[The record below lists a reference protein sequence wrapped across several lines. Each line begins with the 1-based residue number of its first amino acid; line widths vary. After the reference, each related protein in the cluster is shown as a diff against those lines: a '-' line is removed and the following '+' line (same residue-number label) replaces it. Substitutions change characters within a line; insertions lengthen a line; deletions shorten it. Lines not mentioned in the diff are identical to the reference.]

1 MNDWS
6 ACKNILCIRPDNMGD
21 LIMSGPAIRALKETF
36 GARITVLTSS
46 MAAGIAKSMPEI
58 DDIIV
63 FDLPWVKTQEIEDT
77 SAINQIV
84 EELKLR
90 KFDAAVIFTVYSQNP
105 LPTAMLAY
113 LAGIPK
119 RLAYCRENPYQ
130 LLTDWVPDK
139 EPYSFIRHQVKRD
152 LDLIATINATTYNK
166 HLLLN
171 KNENLWPSIE
181 EKLAGIGVDTSKQW
195 IILHAGV
202 SETKREYPINKWIEA
217 GKKLIEEFDYQ
228 LIFTGSAKEKPLTD
242 HLQSS
247 IPFGSFSAG
256 GLFSLDELILLISKS
271 PLIISVNTGTI
282 HIAAAVGTPVIVLYA
297 LTNPQH
303 TPWGVPC
310 KVLPF
315 KVQDILQSKNEVIR
329 FINNSLFNK
338 PVEMPSATDIL
349 EASREL
355 LKQASPEFKE
365 VNLEFDVE
373 NLKINQL

>member
-1 MNDWS
+1 
-6 ACKNILCIRPDNMGD
+6 
-21 LIMSGPAIRALKETF
+21 
-36 GARITVLTSS
+36 
-46 MAAGIAKSMPEI
+46 
-58 DDIIV
+58 
-63 FDLPWVKTQEIEDT
+63 
-77 SAINQIV
+77 
-84 EELKLR
+84 
-90 KFDAAVIFTVYSQNP
+90 
-105 LPTAMLAY
+105 MLAY

>member
-1 MNDWS
+1 
-6 ACKNILCIRPDNMGD
+6 MGD

-36 GARITVLTSS
+36 SARITVLTSS
-46 MAAGIAKSMPEI
+46 MAAGIAKNMPEI

-63 FDLPWVKTQEIEDT
+63 FDLPWVKTQEIADT

-105 LPTAMLAY
+105 LPTAILAY

-139 EPYSFIRHQVKRD
+139 EPYSFIKHQVKRD
-152 LDLIATINATTYNK
+152 LDLVATINATTTNR

-171 KNENLWPSIE
+171 KNESLWSSVE
-181 EKLAGIGVDTSKQW
+181 EKLTRIGVDINKPW
-195 IILHAGV
+195 LILHAGV

-217 GKKLIEEFDYQ
+217 SKRLIEEFDYQ

-242 HLQSS
+242 HLQNS
-247 IPFGSFSAG
+247 IPSGSFSAG
-256 GLFSLDELILLISKS
+256 GLFSLDEFILLINKS
-271 PLIISVNTGTI
+271 PLIISVNTGTT

-303 TPWGVPC
+303 TPWGSPC

-315 KVQDILQSKNEVIR
+315 KVQDTLQSKNEVIR
-329 FINNSLFNK
+329 FINNSLFIK
-338 PVEMPSATDIL
+338 PVEMPSAIDIL
-349 EASREL
+349 EACREL
-355 LKQASPEFKE
+355 LKMESSEYKE
-365 VNLEFDVE
+365 ADLE
-373 NLKINQL
+373 I